1 MRKHTTIAIV
11 VGANFIVAATIAA
24 GVMLN
29 RIDEARTRVRDLK
42 TEIMI
47 LRAAIPS
54 RVEAKPNTFAAE
66 LQVCKSRTEWLR
78 IVLETFVPV
87 SDRVR
92 LPDPPPGWQ
101 RWPAPNP
108 NE

>member
-1 MRKHTTIAIV
+1 MNSKIAIALN
-11 VGANFIVAATIAA
+11 GLLIVALSLA
-24 GVMLN
+24 GGIVLS
-29 RIDEARTRVRDLK
+29 RIDDNRARVNELK
-42 TEIMI
+42 TEIAK
-47 LRAAIPS
+47 LRATIPPPKP
-54 RVEAKPNTFAAE
+54 VEPPNTFAAE

-78 IVLETFVPV
+78 IVLETFVPLN
-87 SDRVR
+87 DRVR